1 MVEKNIT
8 FGKQTFVGR
17 MNGELEDKYDILE
30 EIGVG
35 GYSRVLK
42 IQNIDTGIE
51 YACKELQ
58 KNEVADLDSFNRE
71 IDILIKLDH
80 PNIIKLYEV
89 YENDD
94 FIYIVMELCKGG
106 ELFDRIIKRTE
117 QGNPFTEKEAAT
129 IFKQLMSAVSYCHS
143 NKIVH
148 RDLKPE
154 NLLLLDEND
163 DTRIKIIDFGTSLI
177 FKKKNSSMFDRV
189 GTAYYISPEVI
200 DGYYDEK
207 CDVWSA
213 GIILYVLL
221 CGYPPFNGKDDDEI
235 FLKIKRKNYSFP
247 SPEWDNISQDAK
259 DLLQSIICDQFMRL
273 NDEQVLNHPW
283 VQKLAPQAK
292 QGEKIQININSFKN
306 YSSSNKLKK
315 AVLTYIASRLTEDEV
330 KKLKENFQ
338 KIDTNGDGMLSLDEV
353 KKAICQNS
361 NSAISLSNVEQIFK
375 SIDTDNSGSIDYTEF
390 IAASLDKNVYLQENK
405 LYEAFKL
412 FDVDGSGKISKE
424 EIAYILGTGKKS
436 SEIDKLF
443 KKYDTNNDG
452 EIDFKEFVNMMKEE
466 F

>member
-17 MNGELEDKYDILE
+17 MNGDLEDKYDILE
-30 EIGVG
+30 EIGIG

-42 IQNIDTGIE
+42 IQNIETGKL

-58 KNEVADLDSFNRE
+58 KNELADIDSFNRE

-89 YENDD
+89 YENED
-94 FIYIVMELCKGG
+94 FIYIVMELCNGG

-117 QGNPFTEKEAAT
+117 MGNPFTEKEAAT

-154 NLLLLDEND
+154 NLLLLNSDD
-163 DTRIKIIDFGTSLI
+163 DTHIKIIDFGTSLI
-177 FKKKNSSMFDRV
+177 FKKKNTSMFDRV

-207 CDVWSA
+207 CDVWSC
-213 GIILYVLL
+213 GIILYILL
-221 CGYPPFNGKDDDEI
+221 CGYPPFNGRDDEEI
-235 FLKIKRKNYSFP
+235 FLNIRRLNYSFP
-247 SPEWDNISQDAK
+247 SPEWNNISNDAK
-259 DLLQSIICDQFMRL
+259 DLLKSIICDQFMRL
-273 NDEQVLNHPW
+273 NDEQVLNHIW
-283 VQKLAPQAK
+283 LKNLAPNAK
-292 QGEKIQININSFKN
+292 EGEKIQININSFKN

-315 AVLTYIASRLTEDEV
+315 AVLTFIASRLSEEEV

-338 KIDTNGDGMLSLDEV
+338 KIDTNGDGMLSLEEV
-353 KKAICQNS
+353 KKAISHNKG
-361 NSAISLSNVEQIFK
+361 ISLSNVEQIFK
-375 SIDTDNSGSIDYTEF
+375 SIDTDNSGNIDYTEF

-412 FDVDGSGKISKE
+412 FDVDGSGKISKD
-424 EIAYILGTGKKS
+424 EIAYILGTEKKS
-436 SEIDKLF
+436 KEIEKLF

>member
-1 MVEKNIT
+1 MEKNIT

-17 MNGELEDKYDILE
+17 MNGDLEDKYDILE
-30 EIGVG
+30 EIGIG

-42 IQNIDTGIE
+42 IQNIETGKL

-58 KNEVADLDSFNRE
+58 KNELADIDSFNRE

-89 YENDD
+89 YENED
-94 FIYIVMELCKGG
+94 FIYIVMELCNGG

-117 QGNPFTEKEAAT
+117 MGNPFTEKEAAT

-154 NLLLLDEND
+154 NLLLLNND
-163 DTRIKIIDFGTSLI
+163 DDTHIKIIDFGTSLI
-177 FKKKNSSMFDRV
+177 FKKKNTSMFDRV

-207 CDVWSA
+207 CDVWSC
-213 GIILYVLL
+213 GIILYILL
-221 CGYPPFNGKDDDEI
+221 CGYPPFNGRDDEEI
-235 FLKIKRKNYSFP
+235 FLNIRRLNYSFP
-247 SPEWDNISQDAK
+247 SPEWNNISNDAK
-259 DLLQSIICDQFMRL
+259 DLLKSIICDQFMRL
-273 NDEQVLNHPW
+273 NDEQVLNHIW
-283 VQKLAPQAK
+283 LKNLAPNAK
-292 QGEKIQININSFKN
+292 EGEKIQININSFKN

-315 AVLTYIASRLTEDEV
+315 AVLTFIASRLSEEEV

-338 KIDTNGDGMLSLDEV
+338 KIDNNGDGMLSLEEV
-353 KKAICQNS
+353 KKAISHNKG
-361 NSAISLSNVEQIFK
+361 ISLSNVEQIFK
-375 SIDTDNSGSIDYTEF
+375 SIDTDNSGNIDYTEF
-390 IAASLDKNVYLQENK
+390 IAASLDKNIYLQENK

-412 FDVDGSGKISKE
+412 FDVDGSGKISKD
-424 EIAYILGTGKKS
+424 EIAYILGTEKKS
-436 SEIDKLF
+436 KEIEKLF

>member
-1 MVEKNIT
+1 
-8 FGKQTFVGR
+8 
-17 MNGELEDKYDILE
+17 
-30 EIGVG
+30 
-35 GYSRVLK
+35 
-42 IQNIDTGIE
+42 
-51 YACKELQ
+51 
-58 KNEVADLDSFNRE
+58 
-71 IDILIKLDH
+71 
-80 PNIIKLYEV
+80 
-89 YENDD
+89 
-94 FIYIVMELCKGG
+94 MELCKGG
-106 ELFDRIIKRTE
+106 ELFDRIIKRNE

-412 FDVDGSGKISKE
+412 FDVDGSGKISKD

>member
-1 MVEKNIT
+1 MVVT

-17 MNGELEDKYDILE
+17 MNGDLEDKYDILE
-30 EIGVG
+30 EIGIG

-42 IQNIDTGIE
+42 IQNIETGKL

-58 KNEVADLDSFNRE
+58 KNELADIDSFNRE

-89 YENDD
+89 YENED
-94 FIYIVMELCKGG
+94 FIYIVMELCNGG

-117 QGNPFTEKEAAT
+117 MGNPFTEKEAAT

-154 NLLLLDEND
+154 NLLLLNND
-163 DTRIKIIDFGTSLI
+163 DDTHIKIIDFGTSLI
-177 FKKKNSSMFDRV
+177 FKKKNTSMFDRV

-207 CDVWSA
+207 CDVWSC
-213 GIILYVLL
+213 GIILYILL
-221 CGYPPFNGKDDDEI
+221 CGYPPFNGRDDEEI
-235 FLKIKRKNYSFP
+235 FLNIRRLNYSFP
-247 SPEWDNISQDAK
+247 SPEWNNISNDAK
-259 DLLQSIICDQFMRL
+259 DLLKSIICDQFMRL
-273 NDEQVLNHPW
+273 NDEQVLNHIW
-283 VQKLAPQAK
+283 LKNLAPNAK
-292 QGEKIQININSFKN
+292 EGEKIQININSFKN

-315 AVLTYIASRLTEDEV
+315 AVLTFIASRLSEEEV

-338 KIDTNGDGMLSLDEV
+338 KIDTNGDGMLSLEEV
-353 KKAICQNS
+353 KKAISHNKG
-361 NSAISLSNVEQIFK
+361 ISLSNVEQIFK
-375 SIDTDNSGSIDYTEF
+375 SIDTDNSGNIDYTEF
-390 IAASLDKNVYLQENK
+390 IAASLDKNIYLQENK

-412 FDVDGSGKISKE
+412 FDVDGSGKISKD
-424 EIAYILGTGKKS
+424 EIAYILGTEKKS
-436 SEIDKLF
+436 KEIEKLF

>member
-17 MNGELEDKYDILE
+17 MNGDLEDKYDILE
-30 EIGVG
+30 EIGIG

-42 IQNIDTGIE
+42 IQNIETGKL

-58 KNEVADLDSFNRE
+58 KNELADIDSFNRE

-89 YENDD
+89 YENED
-94 FIYIVMELCKGG
+94 FIYIVMELCNGG

-117 QGNPFTEKEAAT
+117 MGNPFTEKEAAT

-148 RDLKPE
+148 RDLKPD
-154 NLLLLDEND
+154 NLLLLNNGD
-163 DTRIKIIDFGTSLI
+163 DTHIKIIDFGTSLI
-177 FKKKNSSMFDRV
+177 FKKKNTSMFDRV

-207 CDVWSA
+207 CDVWSC
-213 GIILYVLL
+213 GIILYILL
-221 CGYPPFNGKDDDEI
+221 CGYPPFNGRDDEEI
-235 FLKIKRKNYSFP
+235 FLNIRRLNYSFP
-247 SPEWDNISQDAK
+247 SPEWNNISNDAK
-259 DLLQSIICDQFMRL
+259 DLLKSIICDQFMRL
-273 NDEQVLNHPW
+273 NDEQVLNHIW
-283 VQKLAPQAK
+283 LKNLAPNAK
-292 QGEKIQININSFKN
+292 EGEKIQININSFKN

-315 AVLTYIASRLTEDEV
+315 AVLTFIASRLSEEEV

-338 KIDTNGDGMLSLDEV
+338 KIDTNGDGMLSLEEV
-353 KKAICQNS
+353 KKAISHNKG
-361 NSAISLSNVEQIFK
+361 ISLSNVEQIFK
-375 SIDTDNSGSIDYTEF
+375 SIDTDNSGNIDYTEF
-390 IAASLDKNVYLQENK
+390 IAASLDKNIYLQENK

-412 FDVDGSGKISKE
+412 FDVDGSGKISKD
-424 EIAYILGTGKKS
+424 EIAYILGTEKKS
-436 SEIDKLF
+436 KEIEKLF

>member
-17 MNGELEDKYDILE
+17 MNGDLEDKYDILE
-30 EIGVG
+30 EIGIG

-42 IQNIDTGIE
+42 IQNIETGKL

-58 KNEVADLDSFNRE
+58 KNELADIDSFNRE

-89 YENDD
+89 YENED
-94 FIYIVMELCKGG
+94 FIYIVMELCNGG

-117 QGNPFTEKEAAT
+117 MGNPFTEKEAAT

-154 NLLLLDEND
+154 NLLLLNND
-163 DTRIKIIDFGTSLI
+163 DDTHIKIIDFGTSLI
-177 FKKKNSSMFDRV
+177 FKKKNTSMFDRV

-207 CDVWSA
+207 CDVWSC
-213 GIILYVLL
+213 GIILYILL
-221 CGYPPFNGKDDDEI
+221 CGYPPFNGRDDEEI
-235 FLKIKRKNYSFP
+235 FLNIRRLNYSFP
-247 SPEWDNISQDAK
+247 SPEWNNISNDAK
-259 DLLQSIICDQFMRL
+259 DLLKSIICDQFMRL
-273 NDEQVLNHPW
+273 NDEQVLNHIW
-283 VQKLAPQAK
+283 LKNLAPNAK
-292 QGEKIQININSFKN
+292 EGEKIQININSFKN

-315 AVLTYIASRLTEDEV
+315 AVLTFIASRLSEEEV

-338 KIDTNGDGMLSLDEV
+338 KIDTNGDGMLSLEEV
-353 KKAICQNS
+353 KKAISHNKG
-361 NSAISLSNVEQIFK
+361 ISLSNVEQIFK
-375 SIDTDNSGSIDYTEF
+375 SIDTDNSGNIDYTEF
-390 IAASLDKNVYLQENK
+390 IAASLDKNIYLQENK

-412 FDVDGSGKISKE
+412 FDVDGSGKISKD
-424 EIAYILGTGKKS
+424 EIAYILGTEKKS
-436 SEIDKLF
+436 KEIEKLF
-443 KKYDTNNDG
+443 KKYDINNDG

>member
-17 MNGELEDKYDILE
+17 MNGDLEDKYDILE
-30 EIGVG
+30 EIGIG

-42 IQNIDTGIE
+42 IQNIETGKL

-58 KNEVADLDSFNRE
+58 KNELADIDSFNRE

-89 YENDD
+89 YENED
-94 FIYIVMELCKGG
+94 FIYIVMELCNGG
-106 ELFDRIIKRTE
+106 ELFDIIIKRTE
-117 QGNPFTEKEAAT
+117 MGNPFTEKEAAT

-154 NLLLLDEND
+154 NLLLLNND
-163 DTRIKIIDFGTSLI
+163 DDTHIKIIDFGTSLI
-177 FKKKNSSMFDRV
+177 FKKKNTSMFDRV

-207 CDVWSA
+207 CDVWSC
-213 GIILYVLL
+213 GIILYILL
-221 CGYPPFNGKDDDEI
+221 CGYPPFNGRDDEEI
-235 FLKIKRKNYSFP
+235 FLNIRRLNYSFP
-247 SPEWDNISQDAK
+247 SPEWNNISNDAK
-259 DLLQSIICDQFMRL
+259 DLLKSIICDQFMRL
-273 NDEQVLNHPW
+273 NDEQVLNHIW
-283 VQKLAPQAK
+283 LKNLAPNAK
-292 QGEKIQININSFKN
+292 EGEKIQININSFKN

-315 AVLTYIASRLTEDEV
+315 AVLTFIASRLSEKEV

-338 KIDTNGDGMLSLDEV
+338 KIDTNGDGMLSLEEV
-353 KKAICQNS
+353 KKAISHNKG
-361 NSAISLSNVEQIFK
+361 ISLSNVEQIFK
-375 SIDTDNSGSIDYTEF
+375 SIDTDNSGNIDYTEF
-390 IAASLDKNVYLQENK
+390 IAASLDKNIYLQENK

-412 FDVDGSGKISKE
+412 FDVDGSGKISKD
-424 EIAYILGTGKKS
+424 EIAYILGTEKKS
-436 SEIDKLF
+436 KEIEKLF

>member
-30 EIGVG
+30 EIGIG

-42 IQNIDTGIE
+42 IQNIETGKL

-58 KNEVADLDSFNRE
+58 KNELADIDSFNRE

-89 YENDD
+89 YENED
-94 FIYIVMELCKGG
+94 FIYIVMELCNGG

-117 QGNPFTEKEAAT
+117 MGNPFTEKEAAT

-154 NLLLLDEND
+154 NLLLLNND
-163 DTRIKIIDFGTSLI
+163 DDTHIKIIDFGTSLI
-177 FKKKNSSMFDRV
+177 FKKKNTSMFDRV

-207 CDVWSA
+207 CDVWSC
-213 GIILYVLL
+213 GIILYILL
-221 CGYPPFNGKDDDEI
+221 CGYPPFNGRDDEEI
-235 FLKIKRKNYSFP
+235 FLNIRRLNYSFP
-247 SPEWDNISQDAK
+247 SPEWNNISNDAK
-259 DLLQSIICDQFMRL
+259 DLLKSIICDQFMRL
-273 NDEQVLNHPW
+273 NDEQVLNHIW
-283 VQKLAPQAK
+283 LKNLAPNAK
-292 QGEKIQININSFKN
+292 EGEKIQININSFKN

-315 AVLTYIASRLTEDEV
+315 AVLTFIASRLSEEEV

-338 KIDTNGDGMLSLDEV
+338 KIDTNGDGMLSLEEV
-353 KKAICQNS
+353 KKAISHNKG
-361 NSAISLSNVEQIFK
+361 ISLSNVEQIFK
-375 SIDTDNSGSIDYTEF
+375 SIDTDNSGNIDYTEF
-390 IAASLDKNVYLQENK
+390 IAASLDKNIYLQENK

-412 FDVDGSGKISKE
+412 FDVDGSGKISKD
-424 EIAYILGTGKKS
+424 EIAYILGTEKKS
-436 SEIDKLF
+436 KEIEKLF

>member
-17 MNGELEDKYDILE
+17 MNGDLEDKYDILE
-30 EIGVG
+30 EIGIG

-42 IQNIDTGIE
+42 IQNIETGKL

-58 KNEVADLDSFNRE
+58 KNELADIDSFNRE

-89 YENDD
+89 YENED
-94 FIYIVMELCKGG
+94 FIYIVMELCNGG

-117 QGNPFTEKEAAT
+117 MGNPFTEKEAAT

-154 NLLLLDEND
+154 NLLLLNSDD
-163 DTRIKIIDFGTSLI
+163 DTHIKIIDFGTSLI
-177 FKKKNSSMFDRV
+177 FKKKNTSMFDRV

-207 CDVWSA
+207 CDVWSC
-213 GIILYVLL
+213 GIILYILL
-221 CGYPPFNGKDDDEI
+221 CGYPPFNGRDDEEI
-235 FLKIKRKNYSFP
+235 FLNIRRLNYSFP
-247 SPEWDNISQDAK
+247 SPEWNNISNDAK
-259 DLLQSIICDQFMRL
+259 DLLKSIICDQFMRL
-273 NDEQVLNHPW
+273 NDEQVLNHIW
-283 VQKLAPQAK
+283 LKNLAPNAK
-292 QGEKIQININSFKN
+292 EGEKIQININSFKN

-315 AVLTYIASRLTEDEV
+315 AVLTFIASRLSEEEV

-338 KIDTNGDGMLSLDEV
+338 KIDTNGDGMLSLEEV
-353 KKAICQNS
+353 KKAISHNKG
-361 NSAISLSNVEQIFK
+361 ISLSNVEQIFK
-375 SIDTDNSGSIDYTEF
+375 SIDTDNSGNIDYTEF
-390 IAASLDKNVYLQENK
+390 IAASLDKNIYLQENK

-412 FDVDGSGKISKE
+412 FDVDGSGKISKD
-424 EIAYILGTGKKS
+424 EIAYILGTEKKS
-436 SEIDKLF
+436 KEIEKLF
-443 KKYDTNNDG
+443 KKYDINNDG

>member
-117 QGNPFTEKEAAT
+117 QGNPFTEKEAAI
-129 IFKQLMSAVSYCHS
+129 IFKQLMSAVSYCHR

-154 NLLLLDEND
+154 NLLLLEENN
-163 DTRIKIIDFGTSLI
+163 DTLIKIIDFGTSLI
-177 FKKKNSSMFDRV
+177 FKNKNH
-189 GTAYYISPEVI
+189 
-200 DGYYDEK
+200 
-207 CDVWSA
+207 
-213 GIILYVLL
+213 
-221 CGYPPFNGKDDDEI
+221 
-235 FLKIKRKNYSFP
+235 FLKEK
-247 SPEWDNISQDAK
+247 
-259 DLLQSIICDQFMRL
+259 LQLYL
-273 NDEQVLNHPW
+273 NN
-283 VQKLAPQAK
+283 
-292 QGEKIQININSFKN
+292 
-306 YSSSNKLKK
+306 
-315 AVLTYIASRLTEDEV
+315 
-330 KKLKENFQ
+330 
-338 KIDTNGDGMLSLDEV
+338 
-353 KKAICQNS
+353 
-361 NSAISLSNVEQIFK
+361 
-375 SIDTDNSGSIDYTEF
+375 
-390 IAASLDKNVYLQENK
+390 
-405 LYEAFKL
+405 
-412 FDVDGSGKISKE
+412 
-424 EIAYILGTGKKS
+424 
-436 SEIDKLF
+436 
-443 KKYDTNNDG
+443 
-452 EIDFKEFVNMMKEE
+452 
-466 F
+466 

>member
-17 MNGELEDKYDILE
+17 MNGDLEDKYDILE
-30 EIGVG
+30 EIGIG

-42 IQNIDTGIE
+42 IQNIETGKL

-58 KNEVADLDSFNRE
+58 KNELADIDSFNRE

-89 YENDD
+89 YENED
-94 FIYIVMELCKGG
+94 FIYIVMELCNGG

-117 QGNPFTEKEAAT
+117 MGNPFTEKEAAT

-154 NLLLLDEND
+154 NLLLLNND
-163 DTRIKIIDFGTSLI
+163 DDTHIKIIDFGTSLI
-177 FKKKNSSMFDRV
+177 FKKKNTSMFDRV

-207 CDVWSA
+207 CDVWSC
-213 GIILYVLL
+213 GIILYILL
-221 CGYPPFNGKDDDEI
+221 CGYPPFNGRDDEEI
-235 FLKIKRKNYSFP
+235 FLNIRRLNYSFP
-247 SPEWDNISQDAK
+247 SPEWNNISNDAK
-259 DLLQSIICDQFMRL
+259 DLLKSIICDQFMRL
-273 NDEQVLNHPW
+273 NDEQVLNHIW
-283 VQKLAPQAK
+283 LKNLAPNAK
-292 QGEKIQININSFKN
+292 EGEKIQININSFKN

-315 AVLTYIASRLTEDEV
+315 AVLTFIASRLSEEEV

-338 KIDTNGDGMLSLDEV
+338 KIDTNGDGMLSLEEV
-353 KKAICQNS
+353 KKAISHNKG
-361 NSAISLSNVEQIFK
+361 ISLSNVEQIFK
-375 SIDTDNSGSIDYTEF
+375 SIDTDNSGNIDYTEF
-390 IAASLDKNVYLQENK
+390 IAASLDKNIYLQENK

-412 FDVDGSGKISKE
+412 FDVDGSGKISKD
-424 EIAYILGTGKKS
+424 EIAYILGTEKKS
-436 SEIDKLF
+436 KEIEKLF

>member
-1 MVEKNIT
+1 
-8 FGKQTFVGR
+8 
-17 MNGELEDKYDILE
+17 
-30 EIGVG
+30 
-35 GYSRVLK
+35 
-42 IQNIDTGIE
+42 
-51 YACKELQ
+51 
-58 KNEVADLDSFNRE
+58 
-71 IDILIKLDH
+71 
-80 PNIIKLYEV
+80 
-89 YENDD
+89 
-94 FIYIVMELCKGG
+94 
-106 ELFDRIIKRTE
+106 
-117 QGNPFTEKEAAT
+117 
-129 IFKQLMSAVSYCHS
+129 
-143 NKIVH
+143 
-148 RDLKPE
+148 
-154 NLLLLDEND
+154 
-163 DTRIKIIDFGTSLI
+163 
-177 FKKKNSSMFDRV
+177 
-189 GTAYYISPEVI
+189 
-200 DGYYDEK
+200 
-207 CDVWSA
+207 
-213 GIILYVLL
+213 
-221 CGYPPFNGKDDDEI
+221 
-235 FLKIKRKNYSFP
+235 
-247 SPEWDNISQDAK
+247 
-259 DLLQSIICDQFMRL
+259 MRL

-292 QGEKIQININSFKN
+292 KDEKIQININSFKN

-361 NSAISLSNVEQIFK
+361 NSGISLSNVEQIFK

>member
-1 MVEKNIT
+1 MIEKNIT

-17 MNGELEDKYDILE
+17 MNGDLEDKYDILE
-30 EIGVG
+30 EIGIG

-42 IQNIDTGIE
+42 IQNIETGKL

-58 KNEVADLDSFNRE
+58 KNELADIDSFNRE

-89 YENDD
+89 FENED
-94 FIYIVMELCKGG
+94 FIYIVMELCNGG

-117 QGNPFTEKEAAT
+117 MGNPFTEKEAAT

-154 NLLLLDEND
+154 NLLLLNND
-163 DTRIKIIDFGTSLI
+163 DDTHIKIIDFGTSLI
-177 FKKKNSSMFDRV
+177 FKKKNTSMFDRV

-207 CDVWSA
+207 CDVWSC
-213 GIILYVLL
+213 GIILYILL
-221 CGYPPFNGKDDDEI
+221 CGYPPFNGRDDEEI
-235 FLKIKRKNYSFP
+235 FLNIKRLNYSFP
-247 SPEWDNISQDAK
+247 SPEWNNISNDAK
-259 DLLQSIICDQFMRL
+259 DLLKSIICDQFMRL
-273 NDEQVLNHPW
+273 NDEQVLNHIW
-283 VQKLAPQAK
+283 LKNLAPNAK
-292 QGEKIQININSFKN
+292 EGEKIQININSFKN

-315 AVLTYIASRLTEDEV
+315 AVLTFIASRLSEEEV

-338 KIDTNGDGMLSLDEV
+338 KIDTNGDGMLSLEEV
-353 KKAICQNS
+353 KKAISHNKG
-361 NSAISLSNVEQIFK
+361 ISLSNVEQIFK
-375 SIDTDNSGSIDYTEF
+375 SIDTDNSGNIDYTEF
-390 IAASLDKNVYLQENK
+390 IAASLDKNIYLQENK

-412 FDVDGSGKISKE
+412 FDVDGSGKISKD

>member
-17 MNGELEDKYDILE
+17 MNGDLEDKYDILE
-30 EIGVG
+30 EIGIG

-42 IQNIDTGIE
+42 IQNIETGKL

-58 KNEVADLDSFNRE
+58 KNELADIDSFNRE

-89 YENDD
+89 YENED
-94 FIYIVMELCKGG
+94 FIYIVMELCNGG
-106 ELFDRIIKRTE
+106 ELFDIIIKRTE
-117 QGNPFTEKEAAT
+117 MGNPFTEKEAAT

-154 NLLLLDEND
+154 NLLLLNND
-163 DTRIKIIDFGTSLI
+163 DDTHIKIIDFGTSLI
-177 FKKKNSSMFDRV
+177 FKKKNTSMFDRV

-207 CDVWSA
+207 CDVWSC
-213 GIILYVLL
+213 GIILYILL
-221 CGYPPFNGKDDDEI
+221 CGYPPFNGRDDEEI
-235 FLKIKRKNYSFP
+235 FLNIRRLNYSFP
-247 SPEWDNISQDAK
+247 SPEWNNISNDAK
-259 DLLQSIICDQFMRL
+259 DLLKSIICDQFMRL
-273 NDEQVLNHPW
+273 NDEQVLNHIW
-283 VQKLAPQAK
+283 LKNLAPNAK
-292 QGEKIQININSFKN
+292 EGEKIQININSFKN

-315 AVLTYIASRLTEDEV
+315 AVLTFIASRLSEEEV

-338 KIDTNGDGMLSLDEV
+338 KIDTNGDGMLSLEEV
-353 KKAICQNS
+353 KKAISHNKG
-361 NSAISLSNVEQIFK
+361 ISLSNVEQIFK
-375 SIDTDNSGSIDYTEF
+375 SIDTDNSGNIDYTEF
-390 IAASLDKNVYLQENK
+390 IAASLDKNIYLQENK

-412 FDVDGSGKISKE
+412 FDVDGSGKISKD
-424 EIAYILGTGKKS
+424 EIAYILGTEKKS
-436 SEIDKLF
+436 KEIEKLF

>member
-17 MNGELEDKYDILE
+17 MNGDLEDKYDILE
-30 EIGVG
+30 EIGIG

-42 IQNIDTGIE
+42 IENIETGKL

-58 KNEVADLDSFNRE
+58 KNELADIDSFNRE

-89 YENDD
+89 YENED
-94 FIYIVMELCKGG
+94 FIYIVMELCNGG

-117 QGNPFTEKEAAT
+117 MGNPFTEKEAAT

-154 NLLLLDEND
+154 NLLLLNSDD
-163 DTRIKIIDFGTSLI
+163 DTHIKIIDFGTSLI
-177 FKKKNSSMFDRV
+177 FKKKNTSMFDRV

-207 CDVWSA
+207 CDVWSC
-213 GIILYVLL
+213 GIILYILL
-221 CGYPPFNGKDDDEI
+221 CGYPPFNGRDDEEI
-235 FLKIKRKNYSFP
+235 FLNIRRLNYSFP
-247 SPEWDNISQDAK
+247 SPEWNNISNDAK
-259 DLLQSIICDQFMRL
+259 DLLKSIICDQFMRL
-273 NDEQVLNHPW
+273 NDEQVLNHIW
-283 VQKLAPQAK
+283 LKNLAPNAK
-292 QGEKIQININSFKN
+292 EGEKIQININSFKN

-315 AVLTYIASRLTEDEV
+315 AVLTFIASRLSEEEV

-338 KIDTNGDGMLSLDEV
+338 KIDTNGDGMLSLEEV
-353 KKAICQNS
+353 KKAISQNKG
-361 NSAISLSNVEQIFK
+361 ISLSNVEQIFK
-375 SIDTDNSGSIDYTEF
+375 SIDTDNSGNIDYTEF
-390 IAASLDKNVYLQENK
+390 IAASLDKNIYLQENK

-412 FDVDGSGKISKE
+412 FDVDGSGKISKD
-424 EIAYILGTGKKS
+424 EIAYILGTEKKS
-436 SEIDKLF
+436 KEIEKLF

>member
-17 MNGELEDKYDILE
+17 MNGDLEDKYDILE
-30 EIGVG
+30 EIGIG

-42 IQNIDTGIE
+42 IQNIETGKL

-58 KNEVADLDSFNRE
+58 KNELADIDSFNRE

-89 YENDD
+89 YENED
-94 FIYIVMELCKGG
+94 FIYIVMELCNGG

-117 QGNPFTEKEAAT
+117 MGNPFTEKEAAT
-129 IFKQLMSAVSYCHS
+129 IYKQLMSAVSYCHS

-154 NLLLLDEND
+154 NLLLLNND
-163 DTRIKIIDFGTSLI
+163 DDTHIKIIDFGTSLI
-177 FKKKNSSMFDRV
+177 FKKKNTSMFDRV

-207 CDVWSA
+207 CDVWSC
-213 GIILYVLL
+213 GIILYILL
-221 CGYPPFNGKDDDEI
+221 CGYPPFNGRDDEEI
-235 FLKIKRKNYSFP
+235 FLNIRRLNYSFP
-247 SPEWDNISQDAK
+247 SPEWNNISNDAK
-259 DLLQSIICDQFMRL
+259 DLLKSIICDQFMRL
-273 NDEQVLNHPW
+273 NDEQVLNHIW
-283 VQKLAPQAK
+283 LKNLAPNAK
-292 QGEKIQININSFKN
+292 EGEKIQININSFKN

-315 AVLTYIASRLTEDEV
+315 AVLTFIASRLSEEEV

-338 KIDTNGDGMLSLDEV
+338 KIDTNGDGMLSLEEV
-353 KKAICQNS
+353 KKAISHNKG
-361 NSAISLSNVEQIFK
+361 ISLSNVEQIFK
-375 SIDTDNSGSIDYTEF
+375 SIDTDNSGNIDYTEF
-390 IAASLDKNVYLQENK
+390 IAASLDKNIYLQENK

-412 FDVDGSGKISKE
+412 FDVDGSGKISKD
-424 EIAYILGTGKKS
+424 EIAYILGTEKKS
-436 SEIDKLF
+436 KEIEKLF

>member
-17 MNGELEDKYDILE
+17 MNGDLEDKYDILE
-30 EIGVG
+30 EIGIG

-42 IQNIDTGIE
+42 IQNIETGKL

-58 KNEVADLDSFNRE
+58 KNELADIDSFNRE

-89 YENDD
+89 YENED
-94 FIYIVMELCKGG
+94 FIYIVMELCNGG

-117 QGNPFTEKEAAT
+117 MGNPFTEKEAAT

-154 NLLLLDEND
+154 NLLLLNND
-163 DTRIKIIDFGTSLI
+163 DDTHIKIIDFGTSLI
-177 FKKKNSSMFDRV
+177 FKKKNTSMFDRV

-207 CDVWSA
+207 CDVWSC
-213 GIILYVLL
+213 GIILYILL
-221 CGYPPFNGKDDDEI
+221 CGYPPFNGRDDEEI
-235 FLKIKRKNYSFP
+235 FLNIRRLNYSFP
-247 SPEWDNISQDAK
+247 SPEWNNISNDAK
-259 DLLQSIICDQFMRL
+259 DLLKSIICDQFMRL
-273 NDEQVLNHPW
+273 NDEQVLNHIW
-283 VQKLAPQAK
+283 LKNLAPNAK
-292 QGEKIQININSFKN
+292 EGEKIQININSFKN

-315 AVLTYIASRLTEDEV
+315 AVLTFIASRLSEEEV

-338 KIDTNGDGMLSLDEV
+338 KIDTNGDGMLSLEEV
-353 KKAICQNS
+353 KKAISQNKG
-361 NSAISLSNVEQIFK
+361 ISLSNVEQIFK
-375 SIDTDNSGSIDYTEF
+375 SIDTDNSGNIDYTEF
-390 IAASLDKNVYLQENK
+390 IAASLDKNIYLQENK

-412 FDVDGSGKISKE
+412 FDVDGSGKISKD
-424 EIAYILGTGKKS
+424 EIAYILGTEKKS
-436 SEIDKLF
+436 KEIEKLF

>member
-30 EIGVG
+30 EIGIG

-42 IQNIDTGIE
+42 IQNIETGKL

-58 KNEVADLDSFNRE
+58 KNELADIDSFNRE

-89 YENDD
+89 YENED
-94 FIYIVMELCKGG
+94 FIYIVMELCNGG

-117 QGNPFTEKEAAT
+117 MGNPFTEKEAAT

-154 NLLLLDEND
+154 NLLLLNND
-163 DTRIKIIDFGTSLI
+163 DDTHIKIIDFGTSLI
-177 FKKKNSSMFDRV
+177 FKKKNTSMFDRV

-207 CDVWSA
+207 CDVWSC
-213 GIILYVLL
+213 GIILYILL
-221 CGYPPFNGKDDDEI
+221 CGYPPFNGRDDEEI
-235 FLKIKRKNYSFP
+235 FLNIRRLNYSFP
-247 SPEWDNISQDAK
+247 SPEWNNISNDAK
-259 DLLQSIICDQFMRL
+259 DLLKSIICDQFMRL
-273 NDEQVLNHPW
+273 NDEQVLNHIW
-283 VQKLAPQAK
+283 LKNLAPNAK
-292 QGEKIQININSFKN
+292 EGEKIQININSFKN

-315 AVLTYIASRLTEDEV
+315 AVLTFIASRLSEEEV

-353 KKAICQNS
+353 KKAISQNKG
-361 NSAISLSNVEQIFK
+361 ISLSNVEQIFK
-375 SIDTDNSGSIDYTEF
+375 SIDTDNSGNIDYTEF
-390 IAASLDKNVYLQENK
+390 IAASLDKNIYLQENK

-412 FDVDGSGKISKE
+412 FDVDGSGKISKD
-424 EIAYILGTGKKS
+424 EIAYILGTEKKS
-436 SEIDKLF
+436 KEIEKLF

-452 EIDFKEFVNMMKEE
+452 EIDFKEFVSMMKEE

>member
-1 MVEKNIT
+1 
-8 FGKQTFVGR
+8 
-17 MNGELEDKYDILE
+17 MNGDLEDKYDILE
-30 EIGVG
+30 EIGIG

-42 IQNIDTGIE
+42 IQNIETGKL

-58 KNEVADLDSFNRE
+58 KNELADIDSFNRE

-89 YENDD
+89 YENED
-94 FIYIVMELCKGG
+94 FIYIVMELCNGG

-117 QGNPFTEKEAAT
+117 MGNPFTEKEAAT

-154 NLLLLDEND
+154 NLLLLNND
-163 DTRIKIIDFGTSLI
+163 DDTHIKIIDFGTSLI
-177 FKKKNSSMFDRV
+177 FKKKNTSMFDRV

-207 CDVWSA
+207 CDVWSC
-213 GIILYVLL
+213 GIILYILL
-221 CGYPPFNGKDDDEI
+221 CGYPPFNGRDDEEI
-235 FLKIKRKNYSFP
+235 FLNIRRLNYSFP
-247 SPEWDNISQDAK
+247 SPEWNNISNDAK
-259 DLLQSIICDQFMRL
+259 DLLKSIICDQFMRL
-273 NDEQVLNHPW
+273 NDEQVLNHIW
-283 VQKLAPQAK
+283 LKNLAPNAK
-292 QGEKIQININSFKN
+292 EGEKIQININSFKN

-315 AVLTYIASRLTEDEV
+315 AVLTFIASRLSEEEV

-338 KIDTNGDGMLSLDEV
+338 KIDTNGDGMLSLEEV
-353 KKAICQNS
+353 KKAISHNKG
-361 NSAISLSNVEQIFK
+361 ISLSNVEQIFK
-375 SIDTDNSGSIDYTEF
+375 SIDTDNSGNIDYTEF
-390 IAASLDKNVYLQENK
+390 IAASLDKNIYLQENK

-412 FDVDGSGKISKE
+412 FDVDGSGKISKD
-424 EIAYILGTGKKS
+424 EIAYILGTEKKS
-436 SEIDKLF
+436 KEIEKLF

>member
-17 MNGELEDKYDILE
+17 MNGDLEDKYDILE
-30 EIGVG
+30 EIGIG

-42 IQNIDTGIE
+42 IQNIDTGKL

-58 KNEVADLDSFNRE
+58 KNELADIDSFNRE

-89 YENDD
+89 YENED
-94 FIYIVMELCKGG
+94 FIYIVMELCNGG

-117 QGNPFTEKEAAT
+117 MGNPFTEKEAAT

-154 NLLLLDEND
+154 NLLLLNND
-163 DTRIKIIDFGTSLI
+163 DDTHIKIIDFGTSLI
-177 FKKKNSSMFDRV
+177 FKKKNTSMFDRV

-207 CDVWSA
+207 CDVWSC
-213 GIILYVLL
+213 GIILYILL
-221 CGYPPFNGKDDDEI
+221 CGYPPFNGRDDEEI
-235 FLKIKRKNYSFP
+235 FLNIRRLNYSFP
-247 SPEWDNISQDAK
+247 SPEWNNISNDAK
-259 DLLQSIICDQFMRL
+259 DLLKSIICDQFMRL
-273 NDEQVLNHPW
+273 NDEQVLNHIW
-283 VQKLAPQAK
+283 LKNLAPNAK
-292 QGEKIQININSFKN
+292 EGEKIQININSFKN

-315 AVLTYIASRLTEDEV
+315 AVLTFIASRLSEEEV

-338 KIDTNGDGMLSLDEV
+338 KIDTNGDGMLSLEEV
-353 KKAICQNS
+353 KKAISHNKG
-361 NSAISLSNVEQIFK
+361 ISLSNVEQIFK
-375 SIDTDNSGSIDYTEF
+375 SIDTDNSGNIDYTEF
-390 IAASLDKNVYLQENK
+390 IAASLDKNIYLQENK

-412 FDVDGSGKISKE
+412 FDVDGSGKISKD
-424 EIAYILGTGKKS
+424 EIAYILGTEKKS
-436 SEIDKLF
+436 KEIEKLF

>member
-1 MVEKNIT
+1 
-8 FGKQTFVGR
+8 
-17 MNGELEDKYDILE
+17 MNGDLEDKYDILE
-30 EIGVG
+30 EIGIG

-42 IQNIDTGIE
+42 IQNIETGKL

-58 KNEVADLDSFNRE
+58 KNELADIDSFNRE

-89 YENDD
+89 YENED
-94 FIYIVMELCKGG
+94 FIYIVMELCNGG

-117 QGNPFTEKEAAT
+117 MGNPFTEKEAAT

-154 NLLLLDEND
+154 NLLLLNND
-163 DTRIKIIDFGTSLI
+163 DDTHIKIIDFGTSLI
-177 FKKKNSSMFDRV
+177 FKKKNTSMFDRV

-207 CDVWSA
+207 CDVWSC
-213 GIILYVLL
+213 GIILYILL
-221 CGYPPFNGKDDDEI
+221 CGYPPFNGRDDEEI
-235 FLKIKRKNYSFP
+235 FLNIRRLNYSFP
-247 SPEWDNISQDAK
+247 SPEWNNISNDAK
-259 DLLQSIICDQFMRL
+259 DLLKSIICDQFMRL
-273 NDEQVLNHPW
+273 NDEQVLNHIW
-283 VQKLAPQAK
+283 LKNLAPNAK
-292 QGEKIQININSFKN
+292 EGEKIQININSFKN

-315 AVLTYIASRLTEDEV
+315 AVLTFIASRLSEEEV

-338 KIDTNGDGMLSLDEV
+338 KIDTNGDGMLSLEEV
-353 KKAICQNS
+353 KKAISHNKG
-361 NSAISLSNVEQIFK
+361 ISLSNVEQIFK
-375 SIDTDNSGSIDYTEF
+375 SIDTDNSGNIDYTEF
-390 IAASLDKNVYLQENK
+390 IAASLDKNIYLQENK

-412 FDVDGSGKISKE
+412 FDVDGSGKISKD
-424 EIAYILGTGKKS
+424 EIAYILGTEKKS
-436 SEIDKLF
+436 KEIEKLF

-452 EIDFKEFVNMMKEE
+452 EIDFKELK
-466 F
+466 

>member
-17 MNGELEDKYDILE
+17 MNGDLEDKYDILE
-30 EIGVG
+30 EIGIG

-42 IQNIDTGIE
+42 IENIETGKL

-58 KNEVADLDSFNRE
+58 KNELADIDSFNRE

-89 YENDD
+89 YENED
-94 FIYIVMELCKGG
+94 FIYIVMELCNGG

-117 QGNPFTEKEAAT
+117 MGNPFTEKEAAT

-154 NLLLLDEND
+154 NLLLLNND
-163 DTRIKIIDFGTSLI
+163 DDTHIKIIDFGTSLI
-177 FKKKNSSMFDRV
+177 FKKKNTSMFDRV

-207 CDVWSA
+207 CDVWSC
-213 GIILYVLL
+213 GIILYILL
-221 CGYPPFNGKDDDEI
+221 CGYPPFNGRDDEEI
-235 FLKIKRKNYSFP
+235 FLNIRRLNYSFP
-247 SPEWDNISQDAK
+247 SPEWNNISNDAK
-259 DLLQSIICDQFMRL
+259 DLLKSIICDQFMRL
-273 NDEQVLNHPW
+273 NDEQVLNHIW
-283 VQKLAPQAK
+283 LKNLAPNAK
-292 QGEKIQININSFKN
+292 EGEKIQININSFKN

-315 AVLTYIASRLTEDEV
+315 AVLTFIASRLSEEEV

-338 KIDTNGDGMLSLDEV
+338 KIDTNGDGMLSLEEV
-353 KKAICQNS
+353 KKAISQNKG
-361 NSAISLSNVEQIFK
+361 ISLSNVEQIFK
-375 SIDTDNSGSIDYTEF
+375 SIDTDNSGNIDYTEF
-390 IAASLDKNVYLQENK
+390 IAASLDKNIYLQENK

-412 FDVDGSGKISKE
+412 FDVDGSGKISKD
-424 EIAYILGTGKKS
+424 EIAYILGTEKKS
-436 SEIDKLF
+436 KEIEKLF

>member
-17 MNGELEDKYDILE
+17 MNGDLEDKYDILE
-30 EIGVG
+30 EIGIG

-42 IQNIDTGIE
+42 IQNIETGKL

-58 KNEVADLDSFNRE
+58 KNELADIDSFNRE

-89 YENDD
+89 YENED
-94 FIYIVMELCKGG
+94 FIYIVMELCNGG

-117 QGNPFTEKEAAT
+117 MGNPFTEKEAAT

-154 NLLLLDEND
+154 NLLLLNND
-163 DTRIKIIDFGTSLI
+163 DDTHIKIIDFGTSLI
-177 FKKKNSSMFDRV
+177 FKKKNTSMFDRV

-207 CDVWSA
+207 CDVWSC
-213 GIILYVLL
+213 GIILYILL
-221 CGYPPFNGKDDDEI
+221 CGYPPFNGRDDEEI
-235 FLKIKRKNYSFP
+235 FLNIRRLNYSFP
-247 SPEWDNISQDAK
+247 SPEWNNISNDAK
-259 DLLQSIICDQFMRL
+259 DLLKSIICDQFMRL
-273 NDEQVLNHPW
+273 NDEQVLNHIW
-283 VQKLAPQAK
+283 LKNLAPNAK
-292 QGEKIQININSFKN
+292 EGEKIQININSFKN

-315 AVLTYIASRLTEDEV
+315 AVLTFIASRLSEEEV

-338 KIDTNGDGMLSLDEV
+338 KFDTNGDGMLSLEEV
-353 KKAICQNS
+353 KKAISHNKG
-361 NSAISLSNVEQIFK
+361 ISLSNVEQIFK
-375 SIDTDNSGSIDYTEF
+375 SIDTDNSGNIDYTEF
-390 IAASLDKNVYLQENK
+390 IAASLDKNIYLQENK

-412 FDVDGSGKISKE
+412 FDVDGSGKISKD
-424 EIAYILGTGKKS
+424 EIAYILGTEKKS
-436 SEIDKLF
+436 KEIEKLF

>member
-17 MNGELEDKYDILE
+17 MNGDLEDKYDILE
-30 EIGVG
+30 EIGIG

-42 IQNIDTGIE
+42 IQNIETGKL

-58 KNEVADLDSFNRE
+58 KNELADIDSFNRE

-89 YENDD
+89 YENED
-94 FIYIVMELCKGG
+94 FIYIVMELCNGG

-117 QGNPFTEKEAAT
+117 MGNPFTEKEAAT

-154 NLLLLDEND
+154 NLLLLNND
-163 DTRIKIIDFGTSLI
+163 DDTHIKIIDFGTSLI
-177 FKKKNSSMFDRV
+177 FKKKNTSMFDRV

-207 CDVWSA
+207 CDEWSC
-213 GIILYVLL
+213 GIILYILL
-221 CGYPPFNGKDDDEI
+221 CGYPPFNGRDDEEI
-235 FLKIKRKNYSFP
+235 FLNIRRLNYSFP
-247 SPEWDNISQDAK
+247 SPEWNNISNDAK
-259 DLLQSIICDQFMRL
+259 DLLKSIICDQFMRL
-273 NDEQVLNHPW
+273 NDEQVLNHIW
-283 VQKLAPQAK
+283 LKNLAPNAK
-292 QGEKIQININSFKN
+292 EGEKIQININSFKN

-315 AVLTYIASRLTEDEV
+315 AVLTFIASRLSEEEV

-338 KIDTNGDGMLSLDEV
+338 KIDTNGDGMLSLEEV
-353 KKAICQNS
+353 KKAISHNKG
-361 NSAISLSNVEQIFK
+361 ISLSNVEQIFK
-375 SIDTDNSGSIDYTEF
+375 SIDTDNSGNIDYTEF
-390 IAASLDKNVYLQENK
+390 IAASLDKNIYLQENK

-412 FDVDGSGKISKE
+412 FDVDGSGKISKD
-424 EIAYILGTGKKS
+424 EIAYILGTEKKS
-436 SEIDKLF
+436 KEIEKLF